1 MSAGVFGGP
10 HIAHHRN
17 PIFAAYVDGE
27 CVVAGTARQVAKRM
41 GVKPSAVY
49 CGVSPSRAGK
59 RKRVEY
65 VRFYEEDEHED

>member
-1 MSAGVFGGP
+1 MTRAFGGP
-10 HIAHHRN
+10 QTHKRSK
-17 PIFAAYVDGE
+17 PVYAAYVDGE
-27 CVVAGTARQVAKRM
+27 CVASGTAAQVAHRM

>member
-1 MSAGVFGGP
+1 MSGVFGGP
-10 HIAHHRN
+10 HIAH
-17 PIFAAYVDGE
+17 PGKPVYAAYVDGE
-27 CVVAGTARQVAKRM
+27 CVASGTAAQVAHRM